1 MVNWRGDLLAIDTNA
16 VWLDFAPDR
25 IRKHKLVTEEIAQKI
40 PPMGEITENDEVD
53 FGAVTPTVKLFSPI
67 RGWDWYVIEWD
78 AATGLCFGLVHGIA
92 QEFGTFDLNDLACQT
107 IGDIPL
113 VEREVNWPGQS
124 VRELQELWHRHF
136 PAEAPYY

>member
-1 MVNWRGDLLAIDTNA
+1 MERRPLGYRHKCGLAGFRARPHTETQTGDGGDSAEDPA
-16 VWLDFAPDR
+16 D
-25 IRKHKLVTEEIAQKI
+25 
-40 PPMGEITENDEVD
+40 GEITENDEVD
-53 FGAVTPTVKLFSPI
+53 FGAVKLFSPI

-92 QEFGTFDLNDLACQT
+92 QEFGTFDLNDLASQT

-113 VEREVNWPGQS
+113 VEREVNWPGQT

-136 PAEAPYY
+136 PAEAPHY